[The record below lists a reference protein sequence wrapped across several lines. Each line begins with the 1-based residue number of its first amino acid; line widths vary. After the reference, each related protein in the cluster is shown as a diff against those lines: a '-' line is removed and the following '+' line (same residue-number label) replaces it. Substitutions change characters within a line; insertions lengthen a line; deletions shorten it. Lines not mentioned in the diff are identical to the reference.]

1 MTPATT
7 LSVAAIVLLY
17 VAVALCAAYAW
28 TNREWWLAVPLTF
41 IFAVATVAVVWS
53 FDRWGT

>member
-7 LSVAAIVLLY
+7 LSIAAIVTLYLL
-17 VAVALCAAYAW
+17 VALCAMYAW
-28 TNREWWLAVPLTF
+28 GQREWWLAVPLTF

-53 FDRWGT
+53 FERWGT